1 MFLYNIFLLLFSIYF
16 LVRCDLESIF
26 IKFTQAPF
34 LIFKGRHGV
43 KKAKSHGQKLLDN
56 KYLSII
62 SMLYPSFQNM
72 LVKKALVISV
82 LDLSQYPK
90 SFYFYDHCL

>member
-1 MFLYNIFLLLFSIYF
+1 MP
-16 LVRCDLESIF
+16 CDLEGIF
-26 IKFTQAPF
+26 IKFTQAHF

-43 KKAKSHGQKLLDN
+43 KKAKSHGQKFLDD

-62 SMLYPSFQNM
+62 SSMLYPSFQNM
-72 LVKKALVISV
+72 FVKKALVISV